1 MAGRRIDVHH
11 HMFPREVMALQEALN
26 PAWAPLTP
34 PGKMKEW
41 SPALMLETMDRDG
54 LSGVVLSQPGPG
66 AWYGEPLGARRIM
79 RAWNE
84 YAARLARDH
93 AKRVGFLAMLAPP
106 DIDGAL
112 AEIAYAMDVL
122 GADGVG
128 MHSNYDGRYLGE
140 PEFARVFDE
149 LQRRKAVV
157 YIHPALARG
166 GEDVQPGVRT
176 NMLEYPFDSTRNIV
190 SLVLSGTLSR
200 CPDVRFI
207 ISHGGGA
214 LPMMAG
220 RIDLL
225 GSSYPGVKERVPR
238 GIAHELSRLYT
249 DTAGTT
255 SQAAIDAAMTV
266 MPPSHLLF
274 GTDYPYLPVLAA
286 VNGLDALDLAPQV
299 RAGIEHDN
307 GLALFPRFAG

>member
-1 MAGRRIDVHH
+1 MGGRRIDVHH
-11 HMFPREVMALQEALN
+11 HIFPREVMALQEQLN
-26 PAWAPLTP
+26 PEWAPLTP
-34 PGKMKEW
+34 PGKLKEW
-41 SPALMLETMDRDG
+41 TPGIMRETMDRDG
-54 LSGVVLSQPGPG
+54 LAAVVISQPGPG
-66 AWYGEPLGARRIM
+66 AWYGEAAGARRIM

-84 YAARLARDH
+84 YAAQLKRDNPG
-93 AKRVGFLAMLAPP
+93 RVGFLAMLAPA
-106 DIDGAL
+106 DVDGTL
-112 AEIAYAMDVL
+112 AEIAYALDVL

-140 PEFARVFDE
+140 AVFEPVFAE
-149 LQRRKAVV
+149 LQRRKAVL

-166 GEDVQPGVRT
+166 AEEVQPGVRT

-220 RIDLL
+220 RIALL
-225 GSSYPGVKERVPR
+225 GSEYKGVKERVPR

-255 SQAAIDAAMTV
+255 SKASVEAV
-266 MPPSHLLF
+266 MVATSPSHLLF
-274 GTDYPYLPVLAA
+274 GSDFPYLPVAA
-286 VNGLDALDLAPQV
+286 AAEGIDALGLDPVLQQKID
-299 RAGIEHDN
+299 RDN
-307 GLALFPRFAG
+307 ALALFPRLAA